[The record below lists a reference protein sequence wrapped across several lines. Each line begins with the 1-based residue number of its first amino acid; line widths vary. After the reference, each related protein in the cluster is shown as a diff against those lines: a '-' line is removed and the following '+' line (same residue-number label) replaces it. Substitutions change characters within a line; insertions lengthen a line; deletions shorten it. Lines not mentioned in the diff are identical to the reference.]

1 MKKYFWL
8 SLVLFLVSRFFFL
21 ANYPFFYDSPEY
33 FRESQSV
40 SFLASLQNSHESIH
54 PLWLFLTQLFQKI
67 ISGNNVWELSLI
79 AALFGL
85 LGFMAFYL
93 LVKNLFNQKTALLA
107 SIPLIFFPHLWLIQT
122 NVLHESLD
130 SGLFILALLFF
141 NYFLDNKKKY
151 FWLILTV
158 IFLGL
163 VIFDF
168 VGILLWTPVF
178 IGLAFLKSKK
188 DNLGKNIIW
197 GLSVVV
203 VSFLIAIGGLW
214 FLLSFIKTINPAVRL
229 KNLLFGYGGGGI
241 FTDWG
246 FLNLLRT
253 IRNDV
258 LILFY
263 GYSISAILGL
273 IVSGY
278 LLIKKKKYLLLIFIL
293 SFFLPFFLSGKFWY
307 GGLFGRYSILI
318 AYPLALLLALIPW
331 RKIYALLVII
341 LFFSFLPT
349 FMVYQKEPVA
359 KIQASLIKEIN
370 LNTDDLLI
378 LSDYQRPQLTYN
390 QALYLGGDV
399 NQQKIIEEKIL
410 EVLSSDKRVFIAQQ
424 AMDFP
429 YWQYDGQ
436 EVHIISKG
444 DKNKSQLKD
453 FLKDK
458 KLAIRANDLRY
469 PLLTVYELSL

>member
-8 SLVLFLVSRFFFL
+8 SLVLFFVSRFFFL

-40 SFLASLQNSHESIH
+40 SFSASLQNSHESIH

-67 ISGNNVWELSLI
+67 IPGNNVWELSLI
-79 AALFGL
+79 AASFGL
-85 LGFMAFYL
+85 LGFIAFYF
-93 LVKNLFNQKTALLA
+93 LVKNLFNQKTAFLA

-141 NYFLDNKKKY
+141 NYFLGNKKKY

-158 IFLGL
+158 IFLSL

-168 VGILLWTPVF
+168 VGILLWVPVF
-178 IGLAFLKSKK
+178 IGLVFLKSKK

-197 GLSVVV
+197 GLAIVVL
-203 VSFLIAIGGLW
+203 SFLIAIGGLW
-214 FLLSFIKTINPAVRL
+214 FLLSFVKTINPAVRL
-229 KNLLFGYGGGGI
+229 KNLLFGYGGGI

-258 LILFY
+258 LILFH

-273 IVSGY
+273 IISGY
-278 LLIKKKKYLLLIFIL
+278 YLIKKKKYLFLIFLL
-293 SFFLPFFLSGKFWY
+293 SFFLPFFLTGKFWY

-318 AYPLALLLALIPW
+318 AYPLALLLTLIPW
-331 RKIYALLVII
+331 RKIYVLLIII

-349 FMVYQKEPVA
+349 FVAYQKEPVGE
-359 KIQASLIKEIN
+359 IQTNLIKEIN
-370 LNTDDLLI
+370 LNANDLLI
-378 LSDYQRPQLTYN
+378 LSDYQRPQLVYN
-390 QALYLGGDV
+390 QALYLGGDIS
-399 NQQKIIEEKIL
+399 QQKLIEEKIL
-410 EVLSSDKRVFIAQQ
+410 GALSSGKKVFITQQ
-424 AMDFP
+424 ARDFP

-436 EVHIISKG
+436 EVHIVSKG
-444 DKNKSQLKD
+444 DKNKSQLKS
-453 FLKDK
+453 FLRDK
-458 KLAIRANDLRY
+458 KLVIRANDLRY